1 VVHSPLISARNV
13 SYAYPDGSL
22 ALREVSI
29 EIYRNDRVGIIGP
42 NGSGKSTLIFLLSG
56 LLRPMKG
63 DVRIFG
69 MVPDKKNVESIRR
82 RIGVVFQN
90 PDDFLFNPTVKDE
103 LLYVP
108 KQLEMDEEQMLR
120 LLSEYAKKFDLEE
133 ILQKPPFRLSGGE
146 KKKVEIASVLVYS
159 PEVIFLDEPT
169 ANVDGK
175 TKRTVAEMMRNY
187 SGTVVIASHEME
199 VIRELCS
206 RVVLMSKGKIVEETT
221 VESLSDEKLEEIGVI

>member
-1 VVHSPLISARNV
+1 MVHSPLISARNV
-13 SYAYPDGSL
+13 SYAYPDGSM
-22 ALREVSI
+22 ALRDVSI

-56 LLRPMKG
+56 LLRPTKG
-63 DVRIFG
+63 EVRIFG
-69 MVPDKKNVESIRR
+69 MLPDKKNVESIRR

-175 TKRTVAEMMRNY
+175 TKRIVAEMMRNY

-199 VIRELCS
+199 LIWELCS

>member
-1 VVHSPLISARNV
+1 ML
-13 SYAYPDGSL
+13 
-22 ALREVSI
+22 
-29 EIYRNDRVGIIGP
+29 
-42 NGSGKSTLIFLLSG
+42 
-56 LLRPMKG
+56 
-63 DVRIFG
+63 
-69 MVPDKKNVESIRR
+69 PDKKNVESIRR

-175 TKRTVAEMMRNY
+175 TKRIVAEMMRNY

-199 VIRELCS
+199 LIWELCS
-206 RVVLMSKGKIVEETT
+206 RVVLMSKGRIVEETT
-221 VESLSDEKLEEIGVI
+221 VESLSEEKLEEIGVI

>member
-13 SYAYPDGSL
+13 SYAYPDGSM
-22 ALREVSI
+22 ALRDVSI

-56 LLRPMKG
+56 LLRPTKG
-63 DVRIFG
+63 EVRIFG
-69 MVPDKKNVESIRR
+69 MLPDKKNVESIRR

-175 TKRTVAEMMRNY
+175 TKRIVAEMMRNY

-199 VIRELCS
+199 LIWELCS
-206 RVVLMSKGKIVEETT
+206 RVVLMSKGRIVEETT
-221 VESLSDEKLEEIGVI
+221 VESLSEEKLEEIGVI

>member
-1 VVHSPLISARNV
+1 MVHSPLISARNV
-13 SYAYPDGSL
+13 SYAYPDGSM
-22 ALREVSI
+22 ALRDVSI

-56 LLRPMKG
+56 LLRPTKG
-63 DVRIFG
+63 EVRIFG
-69 MVPDKKNVESIRR
+69 MLPDKKNVESIRR

-175 TKRTVAEMMRNY
+175 TKRIVAEMMRNY

-199 VIRELCS
+199 LIWELCS
-206 RVVLMSKGKIVEETT
+206 RVVLMSKGRIVEETT
-221 VESLSDEKLEEIGVI
+221 VESLSEEKLEEIGVI

>member
-1 VVHSPLISARNV
+1 M
-13 SYAYPDGSL
+13 
-22 ALREVSI
+22 ALRDVSI

-56 LLRPMKG
+56 LLRPTKG
-63 DVRIFG
+63 EVRIFG
-69 MVPDKKNVESIRR
+69 MLPDKKNVESIRR

-175 TKRTVAEMMRNY
+175 TKRIVAEMMRNY

-199 VIRELCS
+199 LIWELCS
-206 RVVLMSKGKIVEETT
+206 RVVLMSKGRIVEETT
-221 VESLSDEKLEEIGVI
+221 VESLSEEKLEEIGVI